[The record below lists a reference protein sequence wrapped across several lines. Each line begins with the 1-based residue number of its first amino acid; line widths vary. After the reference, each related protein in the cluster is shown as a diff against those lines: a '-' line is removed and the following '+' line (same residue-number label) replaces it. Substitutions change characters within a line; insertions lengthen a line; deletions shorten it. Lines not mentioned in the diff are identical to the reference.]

1 MPCSIRPLQL
11 VNLFEGENSQNLE
24 EVVEEEEEYK
34 FARRRD
40 HTLFQIMSEIFYIG
54 LRDKL

>member
-1 MPCSIRPLQL
+1 LQL